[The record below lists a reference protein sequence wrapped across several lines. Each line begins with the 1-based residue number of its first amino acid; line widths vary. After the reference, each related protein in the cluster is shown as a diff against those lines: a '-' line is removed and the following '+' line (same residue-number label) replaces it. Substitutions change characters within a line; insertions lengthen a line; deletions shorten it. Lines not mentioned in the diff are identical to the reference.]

1 VNPNHKVETA
11 LEREVGAKFSIAPG
25 MVTAKDI
32 AAYHVMVADCAMAKL
47 PQASGRPWSAT
58 AALWDRKAPGAA
70 AAKTHKS
77 IGELVQAL
85 HRQACGTGPAVVNA
99 AMGERVGAEGGFL
112 VGEDLRTDLMMLALE
127 HAIIRP
133 RATVV
138 PMREQRER
146 IPVAEEGAH
155 SATTGALGGFAFAW
169 VQEGQAPSN
178 STPGLGN
185 ITLHANK
192 LEGYTIAPN
201 ELFTDSKK
209 LDSFLRTA
217 IPAAL
222 SWYED
227 AAFFGGESSGYGS
240 GTGAG
245 TPQGILNAPCA
256 ILVTRQTGGSVTLQ
270 DVFSMVTRIL
280 PRSINNVVWAGSPD
294 VTSKLLQMY
303 LAVGSPTTQAI
314 TPGEWLTWSPT
325 GQMQLLG
332 RPYFST
338 EHVNAL
344 GTQGDLVCFD
354 PSFYVIGDRLELTI
368 DVALEGGTG
377 FIHDEAE
384 IRVKER
390 VDGRVWLASAVT
402 PSNASATVSPVVILK

>member
-1 VNPNHKVETA
+1 
-11 LEREVGAKFSIAPG
+11 
-25 MVTAKDI
+25 
-32 AAYHVMVADCAMAKL
+32 
-47 PQASGRPWSAT
+47 
-58 AALWDRKAPGAA
+58 
-70 AAKTHKS
+70 
-77 IGELVQAL
+77 
-85 HRQACGTGPAVVNA
+85 
-99 AMGERVGAEGGFL
+99 
-112 VGEDLRTDLMMLALE
+112 
-127 HAIIRP
+127 
-133 RATVV
+133 
-138 PMREQRER
+138 
-146 IPVAEEGAH
+146 
-155 SATTGALGGFAFAW
+155 
-169 VQEGQAPSN
+169 
-178 STPGLGN
+178 
-185 ITLHANK
+185 